1 MTTAGGGERS
11 GVLVVRAWIEG
22 DPPQLKARLTHTVDL
37 AEDEPE
43 SATVSSAE
51 QIHGEVS
58 RWLEALEAGSA
69 PVTGP

>member
-1 MTTAGGGERS
+1 M
-11 GVLVVRAWIEG
+11 RAWTEG

-51 QIHGEVS
+51 QIHEEVG
-58 RWLEALEAGSA
+58 RWLAALRAA
-69 PVTGP
+69 PAR